1 MWWRKRC
8 NQYMLHCGCAIP
20 GQVREFQNIHAI
32 CCCKIEYTTPFSLS
46 FLVTLFVT
54 IKRHKSSTIENR
66 DTQIATAYGKTN
78 TKHDGAQRTNMGTL
92 LETLRQRW
100 NWRSKSKAQPPRVVR
115 TRQVEAPIVDIAPND
130 PLVAYFLSTSGA
142 VEVDKLN
149 LNSPALRVL
158 KAANVKLAIPLI
170 SQGEL
175 V

>member
-1 MWWRKRC
+1 
-8 NQYMLHCGCAIP
+8 
-20 GQVREFQNIHAI
+20 
-32 CCCKIEYTTPFSLS
+32 
-46 FLVTLFVT
+46 
-54 IKRHKSSTIENR
+54 
-66 DTQIATAYGKTN
+66 
-78 TKHDGAQRTNMGTL
+78 MGTL
-92 LETLRQRW
+92 LQSLRQRW
-100 NWRSKSKAQPPRVVR
+100 IGRSRSEEQMNKTKRAAGAVR

-175 V
+175 VGLLTLGPRLSEQEYSADDRGLLNTL